1 MNVIG
6 HQNVGMHSAFMLCAG
21 YLEILEKMAVVRGP
35 SKDRPAVITA
45 LDDML
50 RLAGKAISG

>member
-1 MNVIG
+1 
-6 HQNVGMHSAFMLCAG
+6 MHSAFMLCAG